1 MISVVAML
9 AIQSSSL
16 GERLNATIAPYNAEG
31 GIIGVYVGKVD
42 GTELYSHMAD
52 TRLMPA
58 SNQKIVSS
66 AFAFAALGVQHRLQT
81 RFWREPNGIYV
92 DAPGDQMITPEQLR
106 EVANKLNVTG
116 RARVYVKQA
125 YDFGFGPG
133 WEYDDLPFR
142 YAPRVQAFSVNRSQF
157 DVVSSGNHVVVP
169 DWARVKVSYGNRNGK
184 LTVDYDREHQRLHV
198 TGTPEKDELVTRFAL
213 PEPAAS
219 AASFL
224 GRQMVTTDSVP
235 SRTPDAVID
244 GPTLAEWGKAC
255 LEPSDNLLAENLLIQ
270 ATIAKNPGKPFSYS
284 LAQQSARE
292 FYEKVVKIPEFGFK
306 LDDGSGLSRHNLVT
320 PRTLAHIL
328 RYVYSQPFR
337 DDYIRALPAAGE
349 GTLGSR
355 LAGVRITAKT
365 GTLDSVSCLSGFLW
379 IGQSDPV
386 VVSIM
391 MNHYSMTASQARQL
405 QDQIVQV
412 IREELNSFESQDGR
426 NANWCVNLENP
437 FSDPSFVIAYGH
449 RGY

>member
-1 MISVVAML
+1 MISVVALL
-9 AIQSSSL
+9 ALQTSSL
-16 GERLNATIAPYNAEG
+16 NERLNATISPYNSQG
-31 GIIGVYVGKVD
+31 GIVGIYVGKVD

-52 TRLMPA
+52 NRLMPA

-66 AFAFAALGVQHRLQT
+66 TFAFATLGTQHRLQT
-81 RFWREPNGIYV
+81 KFWREPNGIYV

-106 EVANKLNVTG
+106 AVSKTLSADGKD
-116 RARVYVKQA
+116 RVYVKQA

-142 YAPRVQAFSVNRSQF
+142 YAPRIQAFSVNRSQF
-157 DVVSSGNHVVVP
+157 DVMSSGNHVVVP
-169 DWARVKVSYGNRNGK
+169 DWARVKISYGNPNGK
-184 LTVDYDREHQRLHV
+184 LAVDYDREHQRIHV
-198 TGTPEKDELVTRFAL
+198 TGTPAKDELVTRFAL

-219 AASFL
+219 ASSFL
-224 GRQMVTTDSVP
+224 GRQMIPTKSVP

-244 GPTLAEWGKAC
+244 GPTLAEWAKAC

-270 ATIAKNPGKPFSYS
+270 ATIAKNPGKEFSYS
-284 LAQQSARE
+284 LAQESARE

-355 LAGVRITAKT
+355 LSGLRITAKT

-379 IGQSDPV
+379 VGEGEPV

-391 MNHYSMTASQARQL
+391 MNHYSMTATQARQL

-412 IREELNSFESQDGR
+412 IQQELNSFESQDGR
-426 NANWCVNLENP
+426 NANWCVDLENIIP
-437 FSDPSFVIAYGH
+437 NPSFITAYGNRNH
-449 RGY
+449 

>member
-9 AIQSSSL
+9 VIQSSSL
-16 GERLNATIAPYNAEG
+16 SERLNATIAPYNAQG
-31 GIIGVYVGKVD
+31 GVVGIYVGKVN
-42 GTELYSHMAD
+42 GIELYSHMPD

-58 SNQKIVSS
+58 SNQKIISS
-66 AFAFAALGVQHRLQT
+66 AFAFSLLGTNHRLQT

-106 EVANKLNVTG
+106 TVAKTLSADG
-116 RARVYVKQA
+116 GDRVYVKQA

-133 WEYDDLPFR
+133 WEIDDLPFR
-142 YAPRVQAFSVNRSQF
+142 YAPRIQAFSVNRSQF
-157 DVVSSGNHVVVP
+157 DVTSTGNHVVVP
-169 DWARVKVSYGNRNGK
+169 DWARVKISYGNPNGK
-184 LTVDYDREHQRLHV
+184 LAVDYDREHQRLHV
-198 TGTPEKDELVTRFAL
+198 TGTPVKDELVTRFAL

-224 GRQMVTTDSVP
+224 GRKMILTKSVP
-235 SRTPDAVID
+235 TRTPDAIIE

-270 ATIAKNPGKPFSYS
+270 ATIAKNPGKEFSYS
-284 LAQQSARE
+284 LAQQFASE
-292 FYEKVVKIPEFGFK
+292 FYEKVVKIPEFGLK

-337 DDYIRALPAAGE
+337 DDYIQALPAAGE

-355 LAGVRITAKT
+355 LAGLRITAKT
-365 GTLDSVSCLSGFLW
+365 GTLDSVSCLSGYLW
-379 IGQSDPV
+379 IGQADPV

-391 MNHYSMTASQARQL
+391 MNHYSMSATQARQL

-412 IREELNSFESQDGR
+412 IEQELNSFESQDGR
-426 NANWCVNLENP
+426 NANWCVDLENP
-437 FSDPSFVIAYGH
+437 IPNPGLITAH
-449 RGY
+449 GYWDR